1 MGEFSGYADKNPRG
15 ISSFWEELA
24 KITNALREGA
34 YVSSDRVDTILRQ
47 ATRMY
52 ISYMQGKSKLS
63 QIEFDTLISFL
74 ESLDIN
80 YAGHSGA

>member
-15 ISSFWEELA
+15 ATSFWEELA
-24 KITNALREGA
+24 KITNALRDGV
-34 YVSSDRVDTILRQ
+34 YVSSDRVDTVLRQ

-80 YAGHSGA
+80 YGGHSGA